1 MAALATG
8 QPFTSQHPANI
19 SQQGEASP
27 VGETMWVKANGLRL
41 KTDIH
46 RSPRLSSHPILVVVL
61 HGDLL
66 GVRSIPSTT
75 YHYVF
80 AQQAA
85 AKMNDLVAVAVLRP
99 GYRDASGEHSDGEQG
114 LTTGDNYTP
123 EVVDAVAQAIDQLKA
138 KFHPSHTVLAGHSGG
153 AAITGD
159 LLGRWPSQ
167 VDAALMVSCPCDL
180 AAWRK
185 HMMRLENNNPIWSAP
200 VKSLS
205 PIELADKILPSVRVR
220 LLVGS
225 KDPVAPV
232 EISQRY
238 ADVLRRHGDDVTLT
252 VAPGLGHDILLEPIT
267 LSVLTTL
274 VETLKT
280 DARR

>member
-1 MAALATG
+1 MGKLAACGFRTIDAILLFCLMAALATG

-19 SQQGEASP
+19 SEQGEASP

-80 AQQAA
+80 AQHAS
-85 AKMNDLVAVAVLRP
+85 AKMDDLVAVAVLRP
-99 GYRDASGEHSDGEQG
+99 GYRDASGEHSDGEQW

-138 KFHPSHTVLAGHSGG
+138 KFHPSHTVLAGHSG
-153 AAITGD
+153 
-159 LLGRWPSQ
+159 
-167 VDAALMVSCPCDL
+167 
-180 AAWRK
+180 
-185 HMMRLENNNPIWSAP
+185 
-200 VKSLS
+200 
-205 PIELADKILPSVRVR
+205 VRR
-220 LLVGS
+220 
-225 KDPVAPV
+225 
-232 EISQRY
+232 
-238 ADVLRRHGDDVTLT
+238 
-252 VAPGLGHDILLEPIT
+252 
-267 LSVLTTL
+267 
-274 VETLKT
+274 
-280 DARR
+280 